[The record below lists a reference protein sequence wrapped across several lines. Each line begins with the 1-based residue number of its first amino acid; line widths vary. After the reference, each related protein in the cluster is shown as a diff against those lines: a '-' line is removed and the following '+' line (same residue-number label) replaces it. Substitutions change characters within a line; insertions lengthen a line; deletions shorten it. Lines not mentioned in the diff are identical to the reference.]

1 MPELQTHHL
10 VPFAPDLMFKVVADI
25 EAYPQFVP
33 YCASM
38 HILSR
43 EKKSETVEVITT
55 RMAIRY
61 KIFMEHYT
69 SRVTLDR
76 AALAIDVAQTQGPFH
91 FLINTWRFEPVGEG
105 TKIHFYLNY
114 ELRSRSMNLLMGPLF
129 QKLFK
134 NFESAFEKRA
144 AALYSA

>member
-25 EAYPQFVP
+25 EAYPQFV
-33 YCASM
+33 
-38 HILSR
+38 
-43 EKKSETVEVITT
+43 SETVEVITT